1 MQYRDVLKTI
11 LEQYE
16 AERNDRTG
24 VGCFSAFN
32 LHLEHD
38 LESGLFPILT
48 GRKMFPKSFQ
58 TEFEWFQKGET
69 NIKRFQDAGVKIWD
83 AWADEQGE
91 LGPVYGYQAR
101 NWNGE
106 NIDQINQVINDIN
119 NKPDSRRH
127 IINLWNV
134 SQLKDMKLPPCYP
147 YMQFFVAGDKLHL
160 KAIMRSADV
169 FLGVPYDMAL
179 FSQILLYIA
188 KRTGK
193 QASKV
198 SLTMVDAHI
207 YKNQLSAVVKYLSQP
222 IKDLPNY
229 GWNGSVLLYNYQ
241 HGPVISCPVAV

>member
-1 MQYRDVLKTI
+1 
-11 LEQYE
+11 
-16 AERNDRTG
+16 
-24 VGCFSAFN
+24 
-32 LHLEHD
+32 
-38 LESGLFPILT
+38 
-48 GRKMFPKSFQ
+48 MFPKSFK
-58 TEFEWFQKGET
+58 TEFDWFMNGET
-69 NIKRFQDAGVKIWD
+69 NIKRFKDAGVKIWD
-83 AWADEQGE
+83 AWANPDGE

-134 SQLKDMKLPPCYP
+134 SQLKDMNLPPCYP

-188 KRTGK
+188 NATGLK
-193 QASKV
+193 ASKV

-222 IKDLPNY
+222 IKDLPRY
-229 GWNGSVLLYNYQ
+229 GWNESVLLYNYQ